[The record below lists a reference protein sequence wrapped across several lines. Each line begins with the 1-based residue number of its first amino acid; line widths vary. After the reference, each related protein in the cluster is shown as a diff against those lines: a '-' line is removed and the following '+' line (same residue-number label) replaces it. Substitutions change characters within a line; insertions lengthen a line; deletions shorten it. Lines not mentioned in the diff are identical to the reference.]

1 VSWIVI
7 VVSLA
12 AGLALGL
19 VVAFTLRWMQ
29 GKTGRELADE
39 LFRESE
45 EQRKASMQ
53 TVIESV
59 EGRFVKLS
67 MDTLS
72 KSTEEFLKLAKSRLD
87 SERDLSAKELIEK
100 KKLIDQQ
107 LKRMTEE
114 LDGIQRVVRE
124 LEKDRE
130 GKFKELAAQ
139 LKSAAEQTTALTQ
152 TTGRLQEALSST
164 KARGQWGE
172 RMAEDVLRLAGFV
185 ENVNYRKQ
193 KAVESGRRPDFT
205 FLLPQ
210 DLTLNMDVKFPLDN
224 YLKYLDADSDL
235 EGERYCKA
243 FLRDVR
249 DRIKE
254 VTGREY
260 IDPGGNTVDYVL
272 VFIPNEQVYAFIQER
287 DRTLMD
293 DALRSKVIFC
303 SPLTLFAVLAVVRQ
317 AVENFAL
324 ERTSDRILGLMGAF
338 NKQWG
343 MFVDK
348 LEKMGKRIAHAQ
360 REFDQLTTT
369 RRRQLEKPLRE
380 IETLRTQREIPVA
393 EAGEPEPPALEGDG
407 EIGVDEQE
415 DEEPWEDSDVL
426 ERKGE

>member
-1 VSWIVI
+1 
-7 VVSLA
+7 
-12 AGLALGL
+12 
-19 VVAFTLRWMQ
+19 
-29 GKTGRELADE
+29 
-39 LFRESE
+39 
-45 EQRKASMQ
+45 
-53 TVIESV
+53 
-59 EGRFVKLS
+59 
-67 MDTLS
+67 
-72 KSTEEFLKLAKSRLD
+72 
-87 SERDLSAKELIEK
+87 
-100 KKLIDQQ
+100 
-107 LKRMTEE
+107 
-114 LDGIQRVVRE
+114 
-124 LEKDRE
+124 
-130 GKFKELAAQ
+130 
-139 LKSAAEQTTALTQ
+139 
-152 TTGRLQEALSST
+152 
-164 KARGQWGE
+164 
-172 RMAEDVLRLAGFV
+172 MAEDVLRLAGFV

-235 EGERYCKA
+235 EGVRYFNS
-243 FLRDVR
+243 FLRDHR
-249 DRIKE
+249 DRNKKD
-254 VTGREY
+254 TGREY